1 MTRSLRKAG
10 LAAALIAVPTALTML
25 YSARV
30 QGSDHADTVENVQ
43 RPGADI
49 SDVYIFPKP
58 DDASRVVLVMCVR
71 PLIPA
76 GQANTVSFD
85 PDVLYQFKIDNSA
98 TLDGVEDLVIQ
109 AKFGAPGPNQT
120 VAISGP
126 AAPGT
131 TGSANNTQL
140 TANTTAGTKGTPF
153 NPTANMRV
161 FAGPRKDPFF
171 IDLDRF
177 LIEGAKSNSGDPQ
190 VILPDRGV
198 PAGLAQPPADPNQA
212 MSTTFRNPGVDFLAN
227 LNVLSI
233 VVEVPKSQ
241 IARRNGN
248 TTALGKIGLWTT
260 TSVRR

>member
-30 QGSDHADTVENVQ
+30 DGSDHADTVENVQ

-49 SDVYIFPKP
+49 SDVFIFPKP

-76 GQANTVSFD
+76 GQANAVSFD

-98 TLDGVEDLVIQ
+98 TLDGVEDVVIQ
-109 AKFGAPGPNQT
+109 ARFGAPGPNQT
-120 VAISGP
+120 VSISGP
-126 AAPGT
+126 AAPGR
-131 TGSANNTQL
+131 TGLGSNIQL
-140 TANTTAGTKGTPF
+140 TVNATRGVKGTPF
-153 NPTANMRV
+153 NPVANMRV

-177 LIEGAKSNSGDPQ
+177 LIEGNKSNSNDPQ
-190 VILPDRGV
+190 AILPDRGV
-198 PAGLAQPPADPNQA
+198 PAGLAQPPADPNRAQT
-212 MSTTFRNPGVDFLAN
+212 TTFRNPGVDFLAN
-227 LNVLSI
+227 MNVLSI
-233 VVEVPKSQ
+233 VVELPKNQ

-248 TTALGKIGLWTT
+248 TTVLGKIGLWTT
-260 TSVRR
+260 TSVRN